1 MTTLTG
7 TRRGFAAFGS
17 AFLLASL
24 LTALTACRIDGEAAA
39 VNHAEVKWAERQLL
53 VIGDRRT
60 GTARVFHMRAA
71 PLLIGE
77 LRAPGRQEVR
87 DIRIDPQ
94 RNRIWV
100 LGESTLD
107 LHDGSSWSLIRRIG
121 APAAS
126 ASGLRLDGTGSPL
139 LLGSGGRAIAR
150 VDAQHLTVEW
160 LRLAENAH

>member
-17 AFLLASL
+17 AFLLAAL
-24 LTALTACRIDGEAAA
+24 LTSMTACRPAGNA
-39 VNHAEVKWAERQLL
+39 VAGKHAEAKWAERQLL

-60 GTARVFHMRAA
+60 GIARVFHTRAA

-77 LRAPGRQEVR
+77 LRAPGRREVR
-87 DIRIDPQ
+87 DLRIDPQ

-100 LGESTLD
+100 LGETGVD
-107 LHDGSSWSLIRRIG
+107 LHDATTWSLIRRVS
-121 APAAS
+121 APVA
-126 ASGLRLDGTGSPL
+126 GTETLRLDGTGAPL
-139 LLGSGGRAIAR
+139 LLGEDGRALAR
-150 VDAQHLTVEW
+150 IDPQHLTIER